1 MRCLRLWVVVGLMPG
16 CLSIPTS
23 ADAEVSY
30 AAVES
35 PWPASPVCLNQPG
48 VAVAKEVLFGRT
60 RTVVIAGGSNPI
72 PDERWPSY
80 TPSLGNQKNSDR
92 FLLFTRSCFSR
103 SPGKSASCEGEAC
116 RDVIEL
122 DGYTWVGLSKVEAAD
137 CVGVGGCTNM
147 GANPG
152 ALFVVVTRKCHELVF
167 ENEGWFLDG
176 PNGER
181 AIMHATA
188 TGTVNENVTL
198 PAGWTLKKEALATP
212 LVLRPF
218 GGGDACFYNIIRD
231 HTLQAYHQ
239 FKYATPRYP

>member
-1 MRCLRLWVVVGLMPG
+1 MTPRLLLALASMSS

-23 ADAEVSY
+23 ADAKVSY

-35 PWPASPVCLNQPG
+35 PWPAMPVCLNREG
-48 VAVAKEVLFGRT
+48 VAVAKEVLYGKT
-60 RTVVIAGGSNPI
+60 RTVVIASGSNAI
-72 PDERWPSY
+72 PDEKWASY

-92 FLLFTRSCFSR
+92 FLLFKRSCFSR
-103 SPGKSASCEGEAC
+103 SPGKPASCEGEAC
-116 RDVIEL
+116 RDTIEM
-122 DGYTWVGLSKVEAAD
+122 DGYTWIGLSKIEAAD
-137 CVGVGGCTNM
+137 CIGAGGCSSM

-188 TGTVNENVTL
+188 NGTVNENITL
-198 PAGWTLKKEALATP
+198 PAGWTLKKEALVTP

-218 GGGDACFYNIIRD
+218 GGDDECFYNIIRD
-231 HTLQAYHQ
+231 HALQSYHQ
-239 FKYATPRYP
+239 FKYAKPQYP